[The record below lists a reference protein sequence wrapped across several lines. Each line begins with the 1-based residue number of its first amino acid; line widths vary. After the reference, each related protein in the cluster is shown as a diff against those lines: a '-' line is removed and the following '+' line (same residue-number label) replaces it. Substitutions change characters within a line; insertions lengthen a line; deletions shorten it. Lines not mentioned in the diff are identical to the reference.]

1 VGVFD
6 ASASPPKEWYAVT
19 ETNVFQL
26 TQPGAFADPLTEVLR
41 NGARTLPAQAVEA
54 EVGLS
59 ATTVGRLN
67 EVWSEEHGPWSTCY
81 HFCVPRQQTHRL
93 PAGHQPPYA
102 CTDDSR
108 GWNRL

>member
-41 NGARTLPAQAVEA
+41 EPHVQ
-54 EVGLS
+54 
-59 ATTVGRLN
+59 
-67 EVWSEEHGPWSTCY
+67 
-81 HFCVPRQQTHRL
+81 
-93 PAGHQPPYA
+93 
-102 CTDDSR
+102 SR
-108 GWNRL
+108 SGTRP